1 MTAQFTPPTRA
12 RFRKSALLT
21 AAILVGV
28 ATACSDTAPTMPTTR
43 LSPRTPLFSAATLS
57 SVPILWDQSI
67 FAGTGH
73 AHAHFGT
80 MHADDFIVPA
90 GTQWSVTQLMLAA
103 DHPRF
108 YNGTAYEWIPATI
121 QIRADDAGFVGA
133 IIQSYEIVPVD
144 TEGVDCTPLCHT
156 FNNLYQLPAPV
167 VLGPGTYW
175 IAVGEAN
182 PSYEYTWYG
191 GAPALGA
198 PSQTSFEGG
207 PWVSNE
213 TATTRFDFDFAVYG
227 TNGTPANSTQNL
239 QATVDGFGLPD
250 GTANA
255 LDAKLRNALAAIN
268 AGDTAGACSALKDFI
283 NQVNALTGKK
293 LTAAQA
299 STLITAAESIRAQ
312 LGC

>member
-1 MTAQFTPPTRA
+1 MTAQFTPPTRT
-12 RFRKSALLT
+12 RFRQSVLLT
-21 AAILVGV
+21 GAILVGV
-28 ATACSDTAPTMPTTR
+28 ATACSDTAPTTPTSR

-57 SVPILWDQSI
+57 SVPILWDQST
-67 FAGTGH
+67 FVGGH
-73 AHAHFGT
+73 AHAHTGT

-108 YNGTAYEWIPATI
+108 YNGTGYEWIPATI

-144 TEGVDCTPLCHT
+144 TEGVDCTPTICYT
-156 FNNLYQLPAPV
+156 RNNLYQLPAPV
-167 VLGPGTYW
+167 VLGPGRYW
-175 IAVGEAN
+175 IAVGEDN
-182 PSYEYTWYG
+182 PSFEYTWYG

-198 PSQTSFEGG
+198 PAQTSFEGG
-207 PWVSNE
+207 PWFSNE
-213 TATTRFDFDFAVYG
+213 NATDRFDFDFAVYG
-227 TNGTPANSTQNL
+227 TNGTPASITQNL
-239 QATVDGFGLPD
+239 QATLQGFGLPD

-255 LDAKLRNALAAIN
+255 LNAKLRNALAAIG

-293 LTAAQA
+293 LTTAQA
-299 STLITAAESIRAQ
+299 NTLITAAESIRAQ

>member
-12 RFRKSALLT
+12 RFRQSILLT
-21 AAILVGV
+21 GAILVGV
-28 ATACSDTAPTMPTTR
+28 ATACSDATPTIPTSR

-57 SVPILWDQSI
+57 SVPILWDQST
-67 FAGTGH
+67 FVGGH
-73 AHAHFGT
+73 AHAHTGT

-121 QIRADDAGFVGA
+121 QIRADNAGFVGA

-144 TEGVDCTPLCHT
+144 TEGVDCTPQCHT
-156 FNNLYQLPAPV
+156 LNNLYQLPAPV

-198 PSQTSFEGG
+198 TAQTSYEGG
-207 PWVSNE
+207 PWLPSGS
-213 TATTRFDFDFAVYG
+213 TRFDFDFAVYG
-227 TNGTPANSTQNL
+227 TDGTPANATQNL
-239 QATVDGFGLPD
+239 QATVEGMGLPD
-250 GTANA
+250 GTVTA
-255 LDAKLRNALAAIN
+255 LNAKLRNALAAIT
-268 AGDTAGACSALKDFI
+268 AGDTAAACSALKDFI

-293 LTAAQA
+293 LTTAQA
-299 STLITAAESIRAQ
+299 NTLIAAAEAIRAQ